1 MPVLRLTRAL
11 VFPPVELAEPPGVL
25 AVGGDLSVERLWL
38 AYRSGVFPWPERG
51 QPLTWWAPDPRF
63 VLFPERLRVSQ
74 SMRRVL
80 KSGRFEVTYD
90 RDFRAVMANCAAVRR
105 RGQRGTWITPAMI
118 EGYCRLH
125 EAGHAH
131 SVEVWEGGALV
142 GGLYG
147 VRVGRVFTGESMF
160 ARVSNASKVG
170 FIRFVEKAAR
180 EGVALIDCEV
190 PTGHLAS
197 LGAEEMPR
205 DAFMRI
211 LTGPADAPGGGV

>member
-1 MPVLRLTRAL
+1 MQQVTLGRTDLQ
-11 VFPPVELAEPPGVL
+11 VSKLA
-25 AVGGDLSVERLWL
+25 
-38 AYRSGVFPWPERG
+38 F
-51 QPLTWWAPDPRF
+51 
-63 VLFPERLRVSQ
+63 
-74 SMRRVL
+74 
-80 KSGRFEVTYD
+80 
-90 RDFRAVMANCAAVRR
+90 
-105 RGQRGTWITPAMI
+105 
-118 EGYCRLH
+118 
-125 EAGHAH
+125 
-131 SVEVWEGGALV
+131 

-147 VRVGRVFTGESMF
+147 VRVGRVFTGESLF